1 MTDLAIHQIT
11 QKQIDNFIDN
21 PSHALAIYG
30 PPGSGKKSIIDNIA
44 KMLITDNG
52 IRTFNII
59 ASENETNGIEDI
71 RKINKYL
78 KTKDVDNGSI
88 NKIITI
94 ENFDSYSIPAQNAL
108 LKNLEEPPIGAL
120 IIISAINKNAVLPT
134 INSRVQSI
142 NLILPAPEQIVK
154 VFENQGYDNF
164 DINKSLS
171 ISGGLPGLMKAL
183 LDDTDHNLLRATQT
197 TKELLMADVYDR
209 MIILDTLSKDK
220 SLLLGVCV
228 ILQQMAHLSI
238 LSLTEAKAARWMNIL
253 ATSYECE
260 ENISKNGN
268 TRLITDKLALQL

>member
-11 QKQIDNFIDN
+11 QKQIDNFINN

-30 PPGSGKKSIIDNIA
+30 PPGSGKKSIIDHIA
-44 KMLITDNG
+44 KMLISDNG

-88 NKIITI
+88 NKIIAI

-108 LKNLEEPPIGAL
+108 LKNLEEPPEGAL
-120 IIISAINKNAVLPT
+120 IIISATNKNAVLPT

-164 DINKSLS
+164 DIKKSLS
-171 ISGGLPGLMKAL
+171 ISGGLPGLMKSL
-183 LDDTDHNLLRATQT
+183 LDDTDHSLLKATQT

-238 LSLTEAKAARWMNIL
+238 LSLTEAKAARWKNIL
-253 ATSYECE
+253 VTSYECE